1 MICIYCFFIVL
12 LTRKKPVVSSATGFL
27 LSMLSTL
34 FQVYNVVTH
43 NFSILSSATTKN
55 LQSSVSL
62 LYCNSCLVLFSVA
75 KLHTFFRSPN
85 SFQIFFAPKHDFSL
99 KQCALSSFCHTQ
111 MALHRPE
118 CWSISAETELH
129 FGRWAYAF
137 RPKLRG

>member
-1 MICIYCFFIVL
+1 MYILFFIVL

-27 LSMLSTL
+27 LSMLSAL

-75 KLHTFFRSPN
+75 KLHTFFVRQTV
-85 SFQIFFAPKHDFSL
+85 FRFFSL
-99 KQCALSSFCHTQ
+99 QNMIFL
-111 MALHRPE
+111 
-118 CWSISAETELH
+118 
-129 FGRWAYAF
+129 
-137 RPKLRG
+137 

>member
-1 MICIYCFFIVL
+1 MYILFLCCYTNKKKACREFRDRLFVIYVICF
-12 LTRKKPVVSSATGFL
+12 
-27 LSMLSTL
+27 

-62 LYCNSCLVLFSVA
+62 LYCYSCLVLFSAA
-75 KLHTFFRSPN
+75 KLHTFFRPPN
-85 SFQIFFAPKHDFSL
+85 SFQTFFAPKHDFSL
-99 KQCALSSFCHTQ
+99 KQCTLPSFCHTQ

-129 FGRWAYAF
+129 FGRWTYAF